1 MHMLK
6 TIGILSILFSLAVCF
21 AKDGGENYKL
31 VYPENIQENSSFDV
45 SITTSNLYPSAD
57 SLEFYIIPGERITLK
72 TIELKSLF
80 ENKSLKFFHSSLKG
94 ITDPVYKTIIN
105 LKDSA
110 LSAGTYFQILMN
122 FNSRSTS
129 NSNIKFYGIYKDG
142 DKVIGLL
149 NSNENNNLDENFIT
163 ANLKFYLPQKS
174 AGKSVL
180 FEDNSYLNF
189 SFQKIQSKNLL
200 TEFWAK
206 LSNPQLDFVQ
216 ISAKNNSIFQYGLSI
231 NHYQMLVMQSADSNM
246 SILDPYFISKKS
258 WYHIAVELSF
268 VNHKISLYCDGNL
281 VAKDEIPAY
290 LTANDIQINFQNSN
304 SDNSFEID
312 LLRFID
318 FNNIIEVSSSNENFT
333 NFISDSSS
341 VISQFNFDN
350 PENLN
355 SGSDIML
362 ITSSNLQYVKSKAPI
377 FTRAPELNLTPLNS
391 AYQLEWSGG
400 DFKQANYYV
409 LQKSTG
415 NSPFQD
421 IYTAQADSQYSK
433 TYSFLDGIDRGND
446 VIYYR
451 IKQVNNDGGIT
462 YSSSVKVGQGMI
474 QPFVVE
480 QNYPNPFNPKTSIMV
495 NLVMDSQLEV
505 TVYNLE
511 GREITRLFKGYLS
524 QGEHTFSF
532 NASDLPSG
540 VYLYKISTP
549 NYSEM
554 KKMILTK

>member
-1 MHMLK
+1 
-6 TIGILSILFSLAVCF
+6 
-21 AKDGGENYKL
+21 
-31 VYPENIQENSSFDV
+31 
-45 SITTSNLYPSAD
+45 
-57 SLEFYIIPGERITLK
+57 
-72 TIELKSLF
+72 
-80 ENKSLKFFHSSLKG
+80 
-94 ITDPVYKTIIN
+94 
-105 LKDSA
+105 
-110 LSAGTYFQILMN
+110 
-122 FNSRSTS
+122 
-129 NSNIKFYGIYKDG
+129 
-142 DKVIGLL
+142 
-149 NSNENNNLDENFIT
+149 
-163 ANLKFYLPQKS
+163 
-174 AGKSVL
+174 
-180 FEDNSYLNF
+180 
-189 SFQKIQSKNLL
+189 
-200 TEFWAK
+200 
-206 LSNPQLDFVQ
+206 
-216 ISAKNNSIFQYGLSI
+216 
-231 NHYQMLVMQSADSNM
+231 
-246 SILDPYFISKKS
+246 
-258 WYHIAVELSF
+258 
-268 VNHKISLYCDGNL
+268 L

>member
-6 TIGILSILFSLAVCF
+6 TIGILSILFS
-21 AKDGGENYKL
+21 KDGGENYKL
-31 VYPENIQENSSFDV
+31 IYPENIPENSSFDV
-45 SITTSNLYPSAD
+45 SLTTSNLYPSAD
-57 SLEFYIIPGERITLK
+57 SLEFYIIPGEKITLK
-72 TIELKSLF
+72 KIGLKSLF
-80 ENKSLKFFHSSLKG
+80 ENKSLKFSLSNLKG
-94 ITDPVYKTIIN
+94 ISDPVYETIIN

-110 LSAGTYFQILMN
+110 LSTGTYFQILMN

-129 NSNIKFYGIYKDG
+129 KSNIKFYGIFKDG
-142 DKVIGLL
+142 DQVVGLL
-149 NSNENNNLDENFIT
+149 NSNENNDLEENLIA
-163 ANLKFYLPQKS
+163 ANLRFYLPQKS

-200 TEFWAK
+200 IEFWAK
-206 LSNPQLDFVQ
+206 LSNPQLDFLQVTV
-216 ISAKNNSIFQYGLSI
+216 KNNSILQYNLSI
-231 NHYQMLVMQSADSNM
+231 NHYQMLVMQSADSNI
-246 SILDPYFISKKS
+246 SILNPYFISKKS
-258 WYHIAVELSF
+258 WYHIAVEFSF
-268 VNHKISLYCDGNL
+268 VDHQISLYCDGNL

-290 LTANDIQINFQNSN
+290 LTANDLLVNYQNSN

-362 ITSSNLQYVKSKAPI
+362 ITSSDLQYVKSDAPI

-415 NSPFQD
+415 NSSFQN
-421 IYTAQADSQYSK
+421 IFTTQADSQYSK
-433 TYSFLDGIDRGND
+433 TYSFLDGIDNGND

-451 IKQVNNDGGIT
+451 VKQVNYDGGVT

-505 TVYNLE
+505 TIYNLE

-532 NASDLPSG
+532 NATDLPSG

>member
-31 VYPENIQENSSFDV
+31 VYPKNIPVNSPFDV

-57 SLEFYIIPGERITLK
+57 SLEFYIIPGEKITLK
-72 TIELKSLF
+72 KIELKSLF
-80 ENKSLKFFHSSLKG
+80 ENKSLKFSRSSLKG
-94 ITDPVYKTIIN
+94 VSDPVYETIIN

-110 LSAGTYFQILMN
+110 LSTGTYFQILMN

-142 DKVIGLL
+142 GQVVGLL
-149 NSNENNNLDENFIT
+149 NSNESNDLEENIIT
-163 ANLKFYLPQKS
+163 ANIRFYKPQKS

-180 FEDNSYLNF
+180 FENNSYLNF
-189 SFQKIQSKNLL
+189 SLQKIQSKNLL

-231 NHYQMLVMQSADSNM
+231 NHYQMLVMQSADSNI
-246 SILDPYFISKKS
+246 SILNPYFISKKS
-258 WYHIAVELSF
+258 WYHIAVDLSF
-268 VNHKISLYCDGNL
+268 VNHQISLYCDGKL

-290 LTANDIQINFQNSN
+290 LTANHMKINFQNSN
-304 SDNSFEID
+304 PDNSFEID
-312 LLRFID
+312 LLRFVN

-362 ITSSNLQYVKSKAPI
+362 ITSSDLQYVKSDAPI

-415 NSPFQD
+415 NSSFQN
-421 IYTAQADSQYSK
+421 IFTTQADSQYSK
-433 TYSFLDGIDRGND
+433 TYSFLDGIDNGND

-451 IKQVNNDGGIT
+451 IKQVNYDGGVT

-505 TVYNLE
+505 TIYNLE

-532 NASDLPSG
+532 NATDLPSG